1 MTGFVLFSYIL
12 ACFGI
17 SEAIVYFNGPFGIIE
32 RLREVISPEG
42 KTGIMKEVCQT
53 LTEMTSCMLCF
64 PTNLGFLM
72 SIVSMLMGTYFTPFT
87 IIFSSAIGN
96 ITLPVFLGCC
106 VPCIVLDGFFTGG
119 CVYIIHNIIDAFSG
133 INEEFEEEGDEID
146 SRRLRLD
153 D

>member
-1 MTGFVLFSYIL
+1 MSGFVLFSYIL

-42 KTGIMKEVCQT
+42 KTGIMKEVCQA

-106 VPCIVLDGFFTGG
+106 IPCIVLDGFFTGG
-119 CVYIIHNIIDAFSG
+119 CVYIIHNIIEAFIG
-133 INEEFEEEGDEID
+133 INEGFDDEDDKID